1 MAISGQGISSAMQGA
16 KLGSTLGGGYGAA
29 AGAVV
34 GLLAGN
40 SAAKRA
46 EKARDKYNDQVVKLA
61 AQDLF
66 DMRRVQNVQNIRTAQ
81 ALSTYQTNKKTQTST
96 IVASLGAADIIG
108 SSAQALQQTLEYQTN
123 EAMAETM
130 LNWETGVE
138 NYNTQIDQQTAQRDS
153 TLQKAAAEGTEIDA
167 GALLS
172 AGVDLY
178 STVKGGGLLTGD
190 DLNIAKNKVKHA
202 GYSLMGQLSSVW
214 SENTGSSGTLASL
227 NTDVNTSFR
236 NPFASNL
243 DKGFKTFGIN

>member
-1 MAISGQGISSAMQGA
+1 MAITGQGINSGMQGA
-16 KLGSTLGGGYGAA
+16 QLGGKLGGGWGAA
-29 AGAVV
+29 IGGVL
-34 GLLAGN
+34 GLFSGN
-40 SAAKRA
+40 AAAKRA

-123 EAMAETM
+123 EAMADTM
-130 LNWETGVE
+130 NNWEAGVE
-138 NYNTQIDQQTAQRDS
+138 NYNIQINQQTAQRDS

-227 NTDVNTSFR
+227 NSDVGKPYRGVSTSSAGKDTYVR
-236 NPFASNL
+236 
-243 DKGFKTFGIN
+243 

>member
-1 MAISGQGISSAMQGA
+1 MAITGQGINSGMQGA
-16 KLGSTLGGGYGAA
+16 QLGGKLGGGWGAA
-29 AGAVV
+29 IGGVL
-34 GLLAGN
+34 GLVSGN
-40 SAAKRA
+40 AAAKRA
-46 EKARDKYNDQVVKLA
+46 EKAQDKYNDQVVKLA

-130 LNWETGVE
+130 NNWETGVE
-138 NYNTQIDQQTAQRDS
+138 NYNTQINQQTAQRDS

-227 NTDVNTSFR
+227 NSDVGKPYRGVSTSSAGKDTYIR
-236 NPFASNL
+236 
-243 DKGFKTFGIN
+243 